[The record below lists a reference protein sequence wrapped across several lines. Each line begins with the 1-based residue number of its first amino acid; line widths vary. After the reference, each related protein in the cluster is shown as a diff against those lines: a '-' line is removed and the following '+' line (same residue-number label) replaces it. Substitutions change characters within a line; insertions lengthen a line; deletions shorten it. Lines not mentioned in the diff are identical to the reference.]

1 MESLGRSQ
9 GQTPEGSE
17 ALKVCGRGTSRGNPF
32 IMIAPRFLH
41 IMSFFCHPKLV
52 KWDFFQPMDFLG
64 SIMVNIQGMKPYI
77 LVELNPIILGRDVE
91 IIITG
96 QSLLANYWLA

>member
-1 MESLGRSQ
+1 M
-9 GQTPEGSE
+9 
-17 ALKVCGRGTSRGNPF
+17 
-32 IMIAPRFLH
+32 
-41 IMSFFCHPKLV
+41 PKYEV

-91 IIITG
+91 RIITG